1 MQEDTSW
8 GDNRWVSSHV
18 TVCLTQFTRTTMMI
32 VKGHCVAFHHL
43 AAVISPFITSRM
55 PGTRANSRIY
65 DLDLSIISKSVN
77 THSPASITHVV
88 IHAPIQDRLHEPMRR
103 LCLEH
108 RPVELCTNP
117 ESKSD
122 SRGLPHAKRQIRA
135 RSSRA
140 LQPCEPFNF
149 GKPSLI

>member
-1 MQEDTSW
+1 
-8 GDNRWVSSHV
+8 
-18 TVCLTQFTRTTMMI
+18 MMI
-32 VKGHCVAFHHL
+32 VKGHCVAFHRFHHL
-43 AAVISPFITSRM
+43 AAVISFHYL
-55 PGTRANSRIY
+55 GKRANSRIY

-140 LQPCEPFNF
+140 LLPCEPFDF